1 MAALT
6 NVMSGLLPWI
16 GAHGTRILPVSLFV
30 GLAWADLAALLRP
43 ALAPTVFIM
52 LTMLIMRVDMVA
64 ARKHLASPLIPA
76 LGLVWTILAMP
87 VLFAGAIWLG
97 SAYLSAGLVLALIF
111 WASAPPLFSTPALAY
126 LLRLDPALAL
136 GFLLA
141 TVAAHPLVTPFFT
154 GLFTDGATSVS
165 PAQLA
170 QRLLLLVGGA
180 ALIAVVTR
188 RIIGVERIHKASTS
202 FDGLNVIAM
211 AIFAIAIMDGI
222 GARLLAD
229 PVYALGFIAFVM
241 ALSLASIALTTAL
254 FWKAGRRVAATLGF
268 SAGGR
273 NIALVIGALGASV
286 PDDTWLF
293 FAVLQFP
300 IYCLPALLKPVYE
313 RILPARP

>member
-1 MAALT
+1 
-6 NVMSGLLPWI
+6 MSGLLPWL
-16 GAHGTRILPVSLFV
+16 GAHGTRILPISLFV

-43 ALAPTVFIM
+43 ALAPIVFIM
-52 LTMLIMRVDMVA
+52 LTMLIMRVDMAA
-64 ARKHLASPLIPA
+64 ARKHLASPLIPT
-76 LGLVWTILAMP
+76 LGLAWTVVAMP

-97 SAYLSAGLVLALIF
+97 STYLSAGLVLALVF
-111 WASAPPLFSTPALAY
+111 WASSPPLFSTPALAY

-141 TVAAHPLVTPFFT
+141 AVAVHPVVTPFFT
-154 GLFTDGATSVS
+154 AVFTDGAASVS
-165 PAQLA
+165 PIQLA

-188 RIIGVERIHKASTS
+188 KLIGVDRIHQASTS

-211 AIFAIAIMDGI
+211 AIFAVALMDGI

-241 ALSLASIALTTAL
+241 ALSLVSIAVTTAL
-254 FWKAGRRVAATLGF
+254 FWNAGRRMAATLGF

-273 NIALVIGALGASV
+273 NIALVIGALGVSV

-313 RILPARP
+313 RILPAGP

>member
-1 MAALT
+1 MT
-6 NVMSGLLPWI
+6 NILSWL
-16 GAHGTRILPVSLFV
+16 GANGTRILPVSLFV

-43 ALAPTVFIM
+43 ALASTVFLM
-52 LTMLIMRVDMVA
+52 LAMLMIRVDMVA
-64 ARKHLASPLIPA
+64 ARKHLASPMVPA
-76 LGLVWTILAMP
+76 LGLIWTIAVMP

-141 TVAAHPLVTPFFT
+141 ALAIHPLITPFFT
-154 GLFTDGATSVS
+154 ALFTDGTTSVS
-165 PAQLA
+165 PVQLA
-170 QRLLLLVGGA
+170 QRLGLLVGGA
-180 ALIAVVTR
+180 AIIAIVVR
-188 RIIGVERIHKASTS
+188 NFLGVERIHRASSS

-211 AIFAIAIMDGI
+211 AIFAIALMDGI
-222 GARLLAD
+222 SARLLAD
-229 PVYALGFIAFVM
+229 PVYALGFIAFVT
-241 ALSLASIALTTAL
+241 ALSLISIFVTTAL
-254 FWKAGRRVAATLGF
+254 FWSAGRRAASTIGF

-286 PDDTWLF
+286 PEDTWLF

-300 IYCLPALLKPVYE
+300 IYCLPAILKPLYD
-313 RILPARP
+313 RLLPPHH